1 MVDQQTPNK
10 PKPVSAVK
18 DLPRV
23 TRDMDASRRSG
34 SYQTR

>member
-1 MVDQQTPNK
+1 MADQQTANK
-10 PKPVSAVK
+10 PKPVPAIK
-18 DLPRV
+18 DTPRV